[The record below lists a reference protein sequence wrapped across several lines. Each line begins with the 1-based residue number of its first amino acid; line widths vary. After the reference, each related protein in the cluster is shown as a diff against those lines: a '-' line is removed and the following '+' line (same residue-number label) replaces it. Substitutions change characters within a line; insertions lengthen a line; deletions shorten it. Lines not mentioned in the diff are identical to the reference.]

1 MALSARAL
9 ELLRSDPELHA
20 YVAEL
25 EQIGMAFRR
34 APVGI
39 ALAAPD
45 GRLLQVNAALCE
57 TLARSADELLTARL
71 ADLSHPDDRD
81 ADDRDADAQPL
92 RDMLAGRLDR
102 YRVEQRFRRGDGGD
116 VWCELTA
123 SLVRDEAGLPA
134 GLIAQLVD
142 VSERRRVEDDLRHA
156 ADHDV
161 LTGLANRRRLLR
173 ELSQQIERS
182 RRYGDGG
189 ALVLLDLDRLK
200 QVNDSRGHP
209 AGDELLVRTSRA
221 LAGRV
226 RACDVLARVGGDEF
240 AALLTRAT
248 PAEALY
254 VAEQL
259 VRAARA
265 ADASVSAG
273 VAPIGLGVGDAELV
287 VAAADRALYE
297 AKRAGGDRAVLGAP
311 RPGGSGP

>member
-1 MALSARAL
+1 MALSPRAL
-9 ELLRSDPELHA
+9 QLLRSDPELHA
-20 YVAEL
+20 YVSEL
-25 EQIGMAFRR
+25 EQIGLAFRR

-57 TLARSADELLTARL
+57 TLARPAGELLTARL
-71 ADLSHPDDRD
+71 ADLSHPG
-81 ADDRDADAQPL
+81 DRDADAQPL
-92 RDMLAGRLDR
+92 RDVLAGRLDR

-123 SLVRDEAGLPA
+123 SLVRDEAGVPA

-173 ELSQQIERS
+173 ELTQQIERS

-200 QVNDSRGHP
+200 QVNDSHGHP

-226 RACDVLARVGGDEF
+226 RASDVLARVGGDEF

-259 VRAARA
+259 VDAARA

-273 VAPIGLGVGDAELV
+273 VAPIGLGIGEAERV

-297 AKRAGGDRAVLGAP
+297 AKRAGGDRAVLGTT

>member
-1 MALSARAL
+1 MALSPRAFD
-9 ELLRSDPELHA
+9 LLRSDPELHA
-20 YVAEL
+20 YVSEL
-25 EQIGMAFRR
+25 EQIGLAFRR

-45 GRLLQVNAALCE
+45 GRLLQVNAALCD
-57 TLARSADELLTARL
+57 TLARPADELLRASL
-71 ADLSHPDDRD
+71 GDLTHPDDRD
-81 ADDRDADAQPL
+81 AGAQPL
-92 RDMLAGRLDR
+92 RDVLDGRLDR
-102 YRVEQRFRRGDGGD
+102 YRVEQRFSRGDGSA

-123 SLVRDEAGLPA
+123 SLVRDDAGLPA
-134 GLIAQLVD
+134 GVIAQLVD

-156 ADHDV
+156 ADHDA
-161 LTGLANRRRLLR
+161 LTGLANRRALLR
-173 ELSQQIERS
+173 ELTLQIERC

-200 QVNDSRGHP
+200 QVNDSHGHP

-221 LAGRV
+221 LAARV
-226 RACDVLARVGGDEF
+226 RASDVLARVGGDEF

-259 VRAARA
+259 VHAARA

-273 VAPIGLGVGDAELV
+273 VAPIGLGIGEADGV
-287 VAAADRALYE
+287 VAAADRALYA
-297 AKRAGGDRAVLGAP
+297 AKRAGGDRAVLGTT